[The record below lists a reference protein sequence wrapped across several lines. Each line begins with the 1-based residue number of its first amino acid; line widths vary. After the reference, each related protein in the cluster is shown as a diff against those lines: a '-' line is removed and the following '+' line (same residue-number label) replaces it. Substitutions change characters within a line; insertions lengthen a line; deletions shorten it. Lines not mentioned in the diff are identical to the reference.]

1 LGDTKLGAAKGGY
14 VIAYEKGKNTRA
26 IWNARRILE
35 MGYKA
40 FYSGN
45 ALAVEISVKIF
56 ERRALT

>member
-1 LGDTKLGAAKGGY
+1 
-14 VIAYEKGKNTRA
+14 
-26 IWNARRILE
+26 

-56 ERRALT
+56 ERRALTSQFFRKTGVKS